1 MILTNQSNQA
11 RRKHQERCTW
21 GHCFA
26 YIYFK
31 QENKPFLV
39 KSARA
44 LKRYENFSI
53 NFVLTIS
60 SASWAWKTSS
70 FQFSWLNCG
79 SNVCNYQW
87 FNIFSGEITIIII
100 HLTHYLFS
108 DWPKAYSEFSKSALR
123 TSSSRRLYW
132 RSLISQGHHFKF
144 TRFVLPADLY
154 IFTRLEINYQFHL
167 LSWPIFFRLV
177 YNKTVIIFGFLWYP
191 E

>member
-11 RRKHQERCTW
+11 RRRHQERCTW

-60 SASWAWKTSS
+60 SASWAWKTSP

-87 FNIFSGEITIIII
+87 FNVFSGEITIIII
-100 HLTHYLFS
+100 HSTHYLFS

-123 TSSSRRLYW
+123 TSSSRRLYNNHVKDTEGPW
-132 RSLISQGHHFKF
+132 FLRVITSSSRVLCCLLIC
-144 TRFVLPADLY
+144 
-154 IFTRLEINYQFHL
+154 IFLH
-167 LSWPIFFRLV
+167 V
-177 YNKTVIIFGFLWYP
+177 KK
-191 E
+191 